1 MTWKELRDFLNML
14 KEDQLEDSVAVY
26 DAESG
31 HFFMDYDVMDQ
42 VEDDIISADRL
53 FISCS
58 MGSQK

>member
-31 HFFMDYDVMDQ
+31 ELIHPGV
-42 VEDDIISADRL
+42 I
-53 FISCS
+53 
-58 MGSQK
+58 